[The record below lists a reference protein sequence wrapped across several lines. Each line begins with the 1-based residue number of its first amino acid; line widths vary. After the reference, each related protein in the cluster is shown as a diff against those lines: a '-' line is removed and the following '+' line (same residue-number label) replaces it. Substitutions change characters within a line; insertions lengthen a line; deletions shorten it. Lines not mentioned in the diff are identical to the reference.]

1 MTEHDGRR
9 SSVLMAFWAGLAA
22 FCAAGVVLSA
32 VTGQQG
38 WATVSVTATG
48 LVLVLVT
55 RLVDRLTERGRR
67 VLDVVAVILFAAV
80 LAGVVVLL
88 AVTDGFADAWYLV
101 VLTAVAL
108 AGVVLGAR
116 ARRRRE
122 TDAPPRVEAVRR
134 AGRSRTERTTR
145 WLNRRRDD
153 GSRSD
158 ARPDEAVPSTSSA
171 SGRRNAGPGRHIRA
185 SSSTGRAADF

>member
-9 SSVLMAFWAGLAA
+9 SSVLVAFWAGLAA
-22 FCAAGVVLSA
+22 LCAAGVVLSA

-48 LVLVLVT
+48 LVLVT

-67 VLDVVAVILFAAV
+67 VLDVVAVVLFAAV
-80 LAGVVVLL
+80 LVGVVVLL

-101 VLTAVAL
+101 VLAAVAL

-122 TDAPPRVEAVRR
+122 ADAPPRVEVVRR
-134 AGRSRTERTTR
+134 AGRR
-145 WLNRRRDD
+145 
-153 GSRSD
+153 G
-158 ARPDEAVPSTSSA
+158 RPD
-171 SGRRNAGPGRHIRA
+171 
-185 SSSTGRAADF
+185 D